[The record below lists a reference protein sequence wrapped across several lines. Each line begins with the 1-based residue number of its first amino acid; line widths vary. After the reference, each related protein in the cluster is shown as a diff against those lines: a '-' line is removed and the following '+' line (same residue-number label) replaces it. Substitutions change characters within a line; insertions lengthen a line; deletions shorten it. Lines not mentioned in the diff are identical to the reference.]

1 MALRFVAQ
9 QLRTRAFAPV
19 AQTAAP
25 AFTRFFASGGKASG
39 TVKWFDST
47 KGFGFLVPDD
57 GSPDVFVHQT
67 AIYKDGFRSLA
78 EGEAVEYQITTKDN
92 GRIQAIDVTG
102 PDGAYVMGAPNTN
115 NNDNGSQY

>member
-1 MALRFVAQ
+1 MALRFVAH
-9 QLRTRAFAPV
+9 QLRTRAFAPM
-19 AQTAAP
+19 ANTAAP
-25 AFTRFFASGGKASG
+25 ALARFFSSDGKMSG

-78 EGEAVEYQITTKDN
+78 EGEAVEYQLTTKDN

-102 PDGAYVMGAPNTN
+102 PGGAYVMGAPHTN
-115 NNDNGSQY
+115 HNDNGSMY